1 MASKSIQGSQELA
14 KKLDQEEMNWD
25 LQLKKQQKGQGSEQK
40 HGVDMKQENQFERIN
55 IEESVKH

>member
-1 MASKSIQGSQELA
+1 
-14 KKLDQEEMNWD
+14 MNWD

>member
-25 LQLKKQQKGQGSEQK
+25 LQLKKQQKGRGWNKNMVS
-40 HGVDMKQENQFERIN
+40 I
-55 IEESVKH
+55 

>member
-25 LQLKKQQKGQGSEQK
+25 LQLKKQQKGRVGTK